1 MLYRESIEKYSPPC
15 RKLLTWK
22 ASSIR
27 TAARFGSWHCSTF
40 SLLLHVNK
48 REKLVVKGK
57 CLDNTVCLTIGSF
70 SLCVGHTFC
79 ETHKIYYRPLISF
92 ILHHLGGIDGIE
104 REYAE
109 ISLSLKFSLGKI
121 VCVCSLVRPYSH
133 MSQQWSYTTQYEED
147 IFYWNILSIY
157 DAMKAQKFVQ

>member
-1 MLYRESIEKYSPPC
+1 MDSYNKNILAASYKWSIYPLLILDRESTEQRLPPC
-15 RKLLTWK
+15 RKILAWK

-27 TAARFGSWHCSTF
+27 TAAGFGSWHCWTF

-57 CLDNTVCLTIGSF
+57 CLDNTVCLTLSRV
-70 SLCVGHTFC
+70 SLYVGYTLC

-92 ILHHLGGIDGIE
+92 YIASPRWHTSHGIE
-104 REYAE
+104 LEYAG

-121 VCVCSLVRPYSH
+121 VHVACSLVRAYTH
-133 MSQQWSYTTQYEED
+133 MSQ
-147 IFYWNILSIY
+147 
-157 DAMKAQKFVQ
+157 